1 MSQRKDK
8 EKVIGEHFDDERIK
22 SFLDFPPPEGVN
34 RDYHVL
40 VKAYR
45 GMGEENFNTFVQ
57 FFLEAGYDI
66 NVTGP
71 DVKTFLQSIKVQKHE
86 VSYLQ
91 AHENTGTC
99 LYTM

>member
-66 NVTGP
+66 NAAGP
-71 DVKTFLQSIKVQKHE
+71 DGKTFLQTIKDHHSGG
-86 VSYLQ
+86 SYLQ
-91 AHENTGTC
+91 ALEKAGAR
-99 LYTM
+99 